1 MTAPIYTD
9 LKNKIVMVT
18 GGSKGIGFG
27 IASAFAAQGSAI
39 RLVARDP
46 VSLASAHQQLVK
58 EFGVDVKSMAVN
70 LSDDKNFDALAPFYE
85 DADILVNSAGAMGRG
100 SLQDI
105 DPEKFRDAWEGK
117 VMSTIFLTR
126 RIYPFMKKRPHGGVI
141 INIIGIAA
149 DRLNFKSIGT
159 TTANAALAAFTKAMG
174 SESTNDNIRIVGIHP
189 GLIRTPRTEVLINPT
204 SDADRNAYEKLMKN
218 LPYGRMGE
226 ASEIANLAI
235 FLASQQSAYTS
246 GEVISVDAGSRYR
259 Y

>member
-1 MTAPIYTD
+1 MYITYPD
-9 LKNKIVMVT
+9 LKNKIVIVT

-27 IASAFAAQGSAI
+27 IAKAFASQGCSL
-39 RLVARDP
+39 RLVARDAA
-46 VSLASAHQQLVK
+46 SLEEAKKTLEA
-58 EFGVDVKSMAVN
+58 EYGVEVRTLAVN
-70 LSDDKNFDALAPFYE
+70 LSEDKNIDSLAPFYK

-100 SLQDI
+100 TLQDI
-105 DPEKFRDAWEGK
+105 NPEKFRDAWEGK

-126 RIYPFMKKRPHGGVI
+126 RIYPFMKSRTNGGVI

-189 GLIRTPRTEVLINPT
+189 GLIRTPRTEVLVNPT
-204 SDADRNAYEKLMKN
+204 SDADRKAYENLMKN

-226 ASEIANLAI
+226 PSEIANLAL
-235 FLASQQSAYTS
+235 FLSSAQASYIS
-246 GEVISVDAGSRYR
+246 GDVISVDGGSRFR

>member
-1 MTAPIYTD
+1 MHTIYPD
-9 LKNKIVMVT
+9 LKNKIVIVT

-27 IASAFAAQGSAI
+27 IARGFAAQGCSL

-46 VSLASAHQQLVK
+46 ASLEDAKNTLTS
-58 EFGVDVKSMAVN
+58 EFNVEVQTMAVN
-70 LSDDKNFDALAPFYE
+70 LSEDKNIDSLAPFYE

-100 SLQDI
+100 TLQEI
-105 DPEKFRDAWEGK
+105 NPEKFRDAWEGK

-126 RIYPFMKKRPHGGVI
+126 RIYPYMKKRPQGGVI

-174 SESTNDNIRIVGIHP
+174 SESTNDNVRIVGIHP
-189 GLIRTPRTEVLINPT
+189 GLIRTPRTEALVNPT
-204 SDADRNAYEKLMKN
+204 SDADRKAYENLMKN

-226 ASEIANLAI
+226 ASEIANLAL
-235 FLASQQSAYTS
+235 FLSSSQASYIS
-246 GEVISVDAGSRYR
+246 GEVISVDGGSRYR

>member
-1 MTAPIYTD
+1 M
-9 LKNKIVMVT
+9 
-18 GGSKGIGFG
+18 
-27 IASAFAAQGSAI
+27 
-39 RLVARDP
+39 
-46 VSLASAHQQLVK
+46 
-58 EFGVDVKSMAVN
+58 
-70 LSDDKNFDALAPFYE
+70 
-85 DADILVNSAGAMGRG
+85 
-100 SLQDI
+100 QDI

-189 GLIRTPRTEVLINPT
+189 GLIRTPRTEVLVNPT

>member
-1 MTAPIYTD
+1 MSVMYPD
-9 LKNKIVMVT
+9 LKNKTVIVT
-18 GGSKGIGFG
+18 GGSKGIGFA
-27 IASAFAAQGSAI
+27 IARAFAAQGCAI

-46 VSLASAHQQLVK
+46 VSLEKAHQDLVQ

-70 LSDDKNFDALAPFYE
+70 LSDDKNIDSLAPFYE

-100 SLQDI
+100 TLKDI
-105 DPEKFRDAWEGK
+105 DPAKFRDAWEGK

-126 RIYPFMKKRPHGGVI
+126 RIYPFMQKRPQGGVI

-159 TTANAALAAFTKAMG
+159 STANAALAAFTKAMG

-189 GLIRTPRTEVLINPT
+189 GLIRTPRTEVLVNPT
-204 SDADRNAYEKLMKN
+204 SDADRKAYENLMKN

-226 ASEIANLAI
+226 PSEIANLAL
-235 FLASQQSAYTS
+235 FLASEQAAYIS
-246 GEVISVDAGSRYR
+246 GEVMSVDGGSRYR

>member
-1 MTAPIYTD
+1 MHTTYPD

-27 IASAFAAQGSAI
+27 IAKAFASQGCSLI
-39 RLVARDP
+39 LVARDAAP
-46 VSLASAHQQLVK
+46 LEDAKKALVS
-58 EFGVDVKSMAVN
+58 EFGVEVRTMAVN
-70 LSDDKNFDALAPFYE
+70 LSEDKNIDALAPFYE
-85 DADILVNSAGAMGRG
+85 DTDILINSAGAMGRG
-100 SLQDI
+100 TLQDI
-105 DPEKFRDAWEGK
+105 NPEKFRDAWEGK

-126 RIYPFMKKRPHGGVI
+126 RIYPFMKKRPQGGVI

-174 SESTNDNIRIVGIHP
+174 SESTNDNIRIIGIHP
-189 GLIRTPRTEVLINPT
+189 GLIRTPRTEVLVNPT
-204 SDADRNAYEKLMKN
+204 SDADRKAYENLMKN

-226 ASEIANLAI
+226 PSEIANLAM
-235 FLASQQSAYTS
+235 FLSSSQASYIS
-246 GEVISVDAGSRYR
+246 GEVISVDGGSRYR

>member
-1 MTAPIYTD
+1 MSVMYPD

-18 GGSKGIGFG
+18 GGSKGIGLA
-27 IASAFAAQGSAI
+27 IARAFAAQGCAL
-39 RLVARDP
+39 RLVARDS
-46 VSLASAHQQLVK
+46 VSLDKAHQDLAQ

-70 LSDDKNFDALAPFYE
+70 LSNDKNIDSLSAFYE

-100 SLQDI
+100 TLQDI

-126 RIYPFMKKRPHGGVI
+126 RIYPFMQKRPHGGVI

-159 TTANAALAAFTKAMG
+159 STGNAALAAFTKAMG
-174 SESTNDNIRIVGIHP
+174 SESTNDNIRIVGISP
-189 GLIRTPRTEVLINPT
+189 GLIRTPRTEGLLNPT
-204 SDADRNAYEKLMKN
+204 TDADRRAYENLIKN

-226 ASEIANLAI
+226 ATEIANLAL
-235 FLASQQSAYTS
+235 FLASQQAAYIS
-246 GEVISVDAGSRYR
+246 GEVMSVDGGARYR

>member
-1 MTAPIYTD
+1 MYITYPD
-9 LKNKIVMVT
+9 LKNKIVIVT

-27 IASAFAAQGSAI
+27 IAKAFASQGCSL
-39 RLVARDP
+39 RLVARDAA
-46 VSLASAHQQLVK
+46 SLEEAKKTLEA
-58 EFGVDVKSMAVN
+58 EYGVEVRTMAVN
-70 LSDDKNFDALAPFYE
+70 LSEDKNIDSLAPFYE
-85 DADILVNSAGAMGRG
+85 DADILINSAGAMGRG
-100 SLQDI
+100 TLQDI
-105 DPEKFRDAWEGK
+105 NPEKFRDAWEGK

-126 RIYPFMKKRPHGGVI
+126 PIYPFMKSRANGGVI

-189 GLIRTPRTEVLINPT
+189 GLIRTPRTEVLVNPT
-204 SDADRNAYEKLMKN
+204 SDADRKAYENLMKN

-226 ASEIANLAI
+226 PSEIANLAL
-235 FLASQQSAYTS
+235 FLSSSQASYIS
-246 GEVISVDAGSRYR
+246 GDVISVDGGSRFR

>member
-1 MTAPIYTD
+1 MYITYPD
-9 LKNKIVMVT
+9 LKNKIVIVT

-27 IASAFAAQGSAI
+27 IAKAFASQGCSL
-39 RLVARDP
+39 RLVARDAA
-46 VSLASAHQQLVK
+46 SLEEAKKTLEA
-58 EFGVDVKSMAVN
+58 EYGVEVRTLAVN
-70 LSDDKNFDALAPFYE
+70 LSEDKNIDSLAPFYE

-100 SLQDI
+100 TLQDI
-105 DPEKFRDAWEGK
+105 NPEKFRDAWEGK

-126 RIYPFMKKRPHGGVI
+126 RIYPFMKSHANGGVI

-189 GLIRTPRTEVLINPT
+189 GLIRTPRTEVLVNPT
-204 SDADRNAYEKLMKN
+204 SDADRKAYENLMKN

-226 ASEIANLAI
+226 PSEIANVAL
-235 FLASQQSAYTS
+235 LLSSSQASDIS
-246 GEVISVDAGSRYR
+246 GDVISVDGGSRFR

>member
-1 MTAPIYTD
+1 MHTTYPD

-27 IASAFAAQGSAI
+27 IAKAFASQGCSL
-39 RLVARDP
+39 RLVARDAAP
-46 VSLASAHQQLVK
+46 LEDAKKALVS
-58 EFGVDVKSMAVN
+58 EFGVEVRTMAVN
-70 LSDDKNFDALAPFYE
+70 LSEDKNIDALAPFYE
-85 DADILVNSAGAMGRG
+85 DTDILINSAGAMGRG
-100 SLQDI
+100 TLQDI
-105 DPEKFRDAWEGK
+105 NPEKFRDAWEGK

-126 RIYPFMKKRPHGGVI
+126 RIYPFMKKRPQGGVI

-174 SESTNDNIRIVGIHP
+174 SESTNDNIRIIGIHP
-189 GLIRTPRTEVLINPT
+189 GLIRTPRTEVLVNPT
-204 SDADRNAYEKLMKN
+204 SDADRKAYENLMKN

-226 ASEIANLAI
+226 PSEIANLAM
-235 FLASQQSAYTS
+235 FLSSSQASYIS
-246 GEVISVDAGSRYR
+246 GEVISVDGGSRYR

>member
-1 MTAPIYTD
+1 MTAIYSD
-9 LKNKIVMVT
+9 LKNKIVMIT

-27 IASAFAAQGSAI
+27 IAKAFAAQGAAI

-46 VSLASAHQQLVK
+46 VSLEKAHQDLVK
-58 EFGVDVKSMAVN
+58 EFGVDVKSIAVN
-70 LSDDKNFDALAPFYE
+70 LSEDKNIDALAPFYE

-100 SLQDI
+100 TLKEI

-126 RIYPFMKKRPHGGVI
+126 RIYPFMQKRPHGGVI

-159 TTANAALAAFTKAMG
+159 STANAALAAFTKGMG
-174 SESTNDNIRIVGIHP
+174 SESPNDNIRIVGIHP
-189 GLIRTPRTEVLINPT
+189 GLVRTTRTEVLLNPT
-204 SDADRNAYEKLMKN
+204 TDADRNAYQNLIKN
-218 LPYGRMGE
+218 LPFGRMGE
-226 ASEIANLAI
+226 TSEIANLAL
-235 FLASQQSAYTS
+235 FLASTQAAYMS
-246 GEVISVDAGSRYR
+246 GEVISVDGGSRYR

>member
-1 MTAPIYTD
+1 MQTTYPD

-27 IASAFAAQGSAI
+27 IAKAFASQGCSL
-39 RLVARDP
+39 RLVARDAASLEDAKKAL
-46 VSLASAHQQLVK
+46 VS
-58 EFGVDVKSMAVN
+58 EFGVEVRTMAVN
-70 LSDDKNFDALAPFYE
+70 LSEDKNIDALAPFYE
-85 DADILVNSAGAMGRG
+85 DTDILINSAGAMGRG
-100 SLQDI
+100 TLQDI
-105 DPEKFRDAWEGK
+105 NPEKFRDAWEGK

-126 RIYPFMKKRPHGGVI
+126 RIYPFMKKRPQGGVI

-174 SESTNDNIRIVGIHP
+174 SESTNDNIRIIGIHP
-189 GLIRTPRTEVLINPT
+189 GLIRTPRTEVLVNPT
-204 SDADRNAYEKLMKN
+204 SDADRKAYENLMKN

-226 ASEIANLAI
+226 PSEIANLAM
-235 FLASQQSAYTS
+235 FLSSSQASYIS
-246 GEVISVDAGSRYR
+246 GEVISVDGGSRYR

>member
-1 MTAPIYTD
+1 MYITYPD
-9 LKNKIVMVT
+9 LKNKIVIVT

-27 IASAFAAQGSAI
+27 IAKAFASQGCSL
-39 RLVARDP
+39 RLVARDGA
-46 VSLASAHQQLVK
+46 SLDEAKKTLEA
-58 EFGVDVKSMAVN
+58 EYGVEVRTMAVN
-70 LSDDKNFDALAPFYE
+70 LSEDKNIDSLAPFYE

-100 SLQDI
+100 TLQDI
-105 DPEKFRDAWEGK
+105 NPEKFRDAWEGK

-126 RIYPFMKKRPHGGVI
+126 RIYPFMKSRANGGVI

-189 GLIRTPRTEVLINPT
+189 GLIRTPRTEVLVNPT
-204 SDADRNAYEKLMKN
+204 SDADRKAYENLMKN

-226 ASEIANLAI
+226 PSEIANLAL
-235 FLASQQSAYTS
+235 FLSSTQASYIS
-246 GEVISVDAGSRYR
+246 GDVISVDGGSRFR